1 MGKRKQRT
9 IIPDDVYQTALDRL
23 AAGVLPESVDTDI
36 GLAPDDEIAAVN
48 AYINGESVKSLA
60 QRLPLSEPGVY
71 RLIQRVRR
79 RLEDEAR
86 QA

>member
-1 MGKRKQRT
+1 MLDIRDMNAVDGVGAIKRRRWKSGG
-9 IIPDDVYQTALDRL
+9 RL
-23 AAGVLPESVDTDI
+23 T
-36 GLAPDDEIAAVN
+36 PDDEIAAVN

-60 QRLPLSEPGVY
+60 QRLPLSEQGVY